1 MSTFQ
6 LIRLILSAVP
16 AVGVF
21 FLLRAKMHRH
31 RLLWGIPIAVFVLL
45 NIGLCKT
52 PFENL
57 FVTFP
62 SPQAAARYVGM
73 PNAHCV
79 VEGERS
85 GFFTS
90 VDENETTC
98 RIFPK
103 ADRGWQLSGESASR
117 FETVYA
123 SDGFAVQLWRYRHSE
138 ESYLVVFSLEPLQ
151 VSDTRGSTFQPLDER
166 GTAYAAYVPDYDGSD
181 YALFVN
187 GQRIPPGRI
196 AGLKSN

>member
-6 LIRLILSAVP
+6 LIRLILSVVP
-16 AVGVF
+16 AIGVF
-21 FLLRAKMHRH
+21 FLLKAKIHRH
-31 RLLWGIPIAVFVLL
+31 RLLWGIPIAVFILL
-45 NIGLCKT
+45 NIGLCEA

-62 SPQAAARYVGM
+62 SPQAAVRYAGM
-73 PNAHCV
+73 PDAHCA
-79 VEGERS
+79 VESERS

-90 VDENETTC
+90 VNGNETTC

-103 ADRGWQLSGESASR
+103 SGSGWQLSGESASR

-123 SDGFAVQLWRYRHSE
+123 GDGFAVQLWRYRHSE
-138 ESYLVVFSLEPLQ
+138 ERYLVVFSLEQIQ

-166 GTAYAAYVPDYDGSD
+166 GTVYAAYVPDYGGSA
-181 YALFVN
+181 YTLFV
-187 GQRIPPGRI
+187 GGTRISLI
-196 AGLKSN
+196 E